1 MLGLLGNQRLKVTSS
16 AALPK
21 DEIVRSGVRTNPD
34 INAIA
39 ARKENNH
46 EAEILLWNYHDD
58 DVAFPASP
66 VDLTITG
73 LPVEAKRAL
82 LEHFRVDGDHSN
94 AFAVWKAMGSPQS
107 LSPEQSQRL
116 QSAGEL
122 QLLNSPAWVTSENG
136 AIHLHFDLPRQ
147 ALSLIRL
154 SW

>member
-1 MLGLLGNQRLKVTSS
+1 
-16 AALPK
+16 
-21 DEIVRSGVRTNPD
+21 
-34 INAIA
+34 
-39 ARKENNH
+39 
-46 EAEILLWNYHDD
+46 
-58 DVAFPASP
+58 
-66 VDLTITG
+66 
-73 LPVEAKRAL
+73 
-82 LEHFRVDGDHSN
+82 
-94 AFAVWKAMGSPQS
+94 MGSPQS